1 MQRIR
6 ANRFGRI
13 ILELLPLFIVI
24 VCTVLD
30 QITKTCFKNLY
41 FEKGGSTQVIK
52 NFFYLTY
59 TVNTGAAWSF
69 LADVSWG
76 QTFFKILTAVS
87 LVLFVLFYIYA
98 FKRNYK
104 WLKYS
109 IAIVVGGTLGN
120 FIDRLSFNG
129 VTDFISLVFGDYYFP
144 VFNLADSFLTVG
156 VIMLIVH
163 FLFLDESALFKKNNG
178 KENDSNR

>member
-1 MQRIR
+1 
-6 ANRFGRI
+6 
-13 ILELLPLFIVI
+13 
-24 VCTVLD
+24 
-30 QITKTCFKNLY
+30 
-41 FEKGGSTQVIK
+41 
-52 NFFYLTY
+52 
-59 TVNTGAAWSF
+59 
-69 LADVSWG
+69 
-76 QTFFKILTAVS
+76 
-87 LVLFVLFYIYA
+87 
-98 FKRNYK
+98 
-104 WLKYS
+104 
-109 IAIVVGGTLGN
+109 VVGGTLGN